1 MARFR
6 EPTPEERD
14 AWDAWVAERPE
25 PIRKVAER
33 FDPWSL
39 YRLKTSGHR
48 VTLYSLYE
56 VEGGAIQLTV
66 SVTGQYNVV
75 AFERNV
81 FGINPD
87 DLEECEL
94 PLPGEP
100 VGNVD
105 IPIERIKELMD
116 KQAKE

>member
-6 EPTPEERD
+6 EPTQEEQD
-14 AWDAWVAERPE
+14 DWAKWVAERPE

-33 FDPWSL
+33 FNPWSL
-39 YRLKTSGHR
+39 YRPKTGGHR

-56 VEGGAIQLTV
+56 VEDGTV
-66 SVTGQYNVV
+66 QMTVLVTGQYNVV

-94 PLPGEP
+94 PPPDEP
-100 VGNVD
+100 VGSAD
-105 IPIERIKELMD
+105 IPIERVKELM
-116 KQAKE
+116 QKEAS